1 MKQIVYSQWML
12 FHAGWMILVTAFALG
27 LRQPEIVV
35 WGAFPSMG
43 VLYWLE
49 HRLRGT
55 WRFAGEPANLL
66 TGLRLAAVLS
76 FLLVYRSVG
85 AVWVAVLAVVVLIAD
100 GFDGWLARS
109 RGTASDFGTWLDKE
123 TDALYV
129 LLLAVLLAGTG
140 RMAPWIVGVGLLRYL
155 YYVAVWPWRMVRPA
169 EPRFRFGKIIAAILM
184 GTLPAGLL
192 FDPGLYRP
200 AIGLASLLAVFSFG
214 ASAWRIIVASGN
226 SRR

>member
-1 MKQIVYSQWML
+1 MNKVVYSQWML

-27 LRQPEIVV
+27 LRQPEIVA

-43 VLYWLE
+43 VLYGLE

-66 TGLRLAAVLS
+66 TSLRLIAVLF
-76 FLLVYRSVG
+76 FLLVYRSMG
-85 AVWVAVLAVVVLIAD
+85 AEWVAILAIVVLIAD
-100 GFDGWLARS
+100 GFDGWLARR
-109 RGTASDFGTWLDKE
+109 RGTASDFGAWLDKE

-129 LLLAVLLAGTG
+129 LLLTVLLASTG

-155 YYVAVWPWRMVRPA
+155 YFVAIWPWRMVRPA
-169 EPRFRFGKIIAAILM
+169 EPRFRFGKVIAGILM

-192 FDPGLYRP
+192 FDPWLYRP
-200 AIGLASLLAVFSFG
+200 AIGLVSLLVIFSFG
-214 ASAWRIIVASGN
+214 ASAWRLFVASIN
-226 SRR
+226 FPR